1 MTDTNPQRGPGFIA
15 SGGAFVVALLAC
27 LILQFAAV
35 AKALGPNPKLLAL
48 QPGQHPWFPN
58 GLLLDYVVAVGELV
72 VTLLLMGFHRRR
84 FVWPLVSMMFA
95 AFAGYALYWTVRGEK
110 CGCFGKLWEPPL
122 GTSLAIDVA
131 MVFLALLVGGALGLK
146 KGVIALVLALSVGM
160 GGAGFVIADRL
171 APPKRT
177 EVVGQSG
184 ADRLLASD
192 VLKDVREQ
200 PPGGPRWY
208 VFIYDPSCHVCEQMK
223 PMVEMFE
230 QQYAAGAPNL
240 RVRQFSVPDLKAQVG
255 IEDYEWMPTPTVL
268 LIKDGAVVRVWRGE
282 GAPIPDPEFAMQAA
296 TGAHDSGPAK

>member
-1 MTDTNPQRGPGFIA
+1 MTDTNPQRGPGLLA
-15 SGGAFVVALLAC
+15 GGGALLVAILAC

-35 AKALGPNPKLLAL
+35 AKILGPNPKLFAL
-48 QPGQHPWFPN
+48 QPGQHPRFEN
-58 GLLLDYVVAVGELV
+58 GVLLDYVVAVGELV

-122 GTSLAIDVA
+122 GTSLAIDVV
-131 MVFLALLVGGALGLK
+131 MVFLAILVGGALGLR
-146 KGVIALVLALSVGM
+146 KGVVALVLALNVAMVG
-160 GGAGFVIADRL
+160 GGYVVAHKL

-184 ADRLLASD
+184 PERLVASD
-192 VLKDVREQ
+192 LMKDVREQ
-200 PPGGPRWY
+200 APGGPRWY
-208 VFIYDPSCHVCEQMK
+208 VFVYDPSCHICEQMK

-230 QQYAAGAPNL
+230 QQYAAGDPNL
-240 RVRQFSVPDLKAQVG
+240 RVRQFSVPDLKSQLG
-255 IEDYEWMPTPTVL
+255 IEDFEWIPTPTAL
-268 LIKDGAVVRVWRGE
+268 LIKDGGIVRIWRGE
-282 GAPIPDPEFAMQAA
+282 AAPIPDQDFAMQAA